1 MPSTPY
7 RFDETLRRLM
17 ADRLAAFRPES
28 PASAELK
35 QAAVAIAV
43 APMQKE
49 GPGGEDEAGFL
60 LTRRVPRLSS
70 HAGQWALPGGRLDP
84 GEDAVAAALREMQ
97 EEIGLALPHDHVL
110 GRLDAYPTRSGY
122 EITPVVI
129 WAPDLSDMVANPSEV
144 ASIHHFG
151 LSEFDRDGSP
161 EFIDIPESERPV
173 IRLHIGASHIH
184 APTAA
189 MLYQFAEVALRGRE
203 TRVARLEQPVWA
215 WK

>member
-1 MPSTPY
+1 MTTARYP
-7 RFDETLRRLM
+7 FDDTLRRRM
-17 ADRLAAFRPES
+17 AERLTAFRPDTPPPS
-28 PASAELK
+28 GLK

-43 APMQKE
+43 APHPE
-49 GPGGEDEAGFL
+49 NDGEAGFL

-84 GEDAVAAALREMQ
+84 GEDAVTAALREMR
-97 EEIGLALPHDHVL
+97 EEIGLALSETHML

-122 EITPVVI
+122 EITPIVF
-129 WAPDLSDMVANPSEV
+129 WAPDLSQMTPNPAEV

-151 LSEFDRDGSP
+151 LSEFDRPGSP
-161 EFIDIPESERPV
+161 EFIDIPESDRPV
-173 IRLHIGASHIH
+173 IRLHIGASQVH

-189 MLYQFAEVALRGRE
+189 ILHQFAEVALRGRK
-203 TRVARLEQPVWA
+203 TRVAHLEQPVWA

>member
-1 MPSTPY
+1 MPYP
-7 RFDETLRRLM
+7 FDETLRRQM
-17 ADRLAAFRPES
+17 AERLSAFRPET
-28 PASAELK
+28 PAPSALK

-43 APMQKE
+43 APMRKE
-49 GPGGEDEAGFL
+49 GPDSEEEAGFL

-84 GEDAVAAALREMQ
+84 GETVLDAALREMR
-97 EEIGLALPHDHVL
+97 EEIGLALSPDQLL

-122 EITPVVI
+122 EITPFVF
-129 WAPDLSDMVANPSEV
+129 WAADLSGMEANPAEV

-151 LSEFDRDGSP
+151 LSEFDREGSP

-189 MLYQFAEVALRGRE
+189 MLYQFAEVALRGRD
-203 TRVARLEQPVWA
+203 TRVDRLEQPVWA

>member
-1 MPSTPY
+1 MPYP
-7 RFDETLRRLM
+7 FDETLRRRM
-17 ADRLAAFRPES
+17 ADRLTAFRPENH
-28 PASAELK
+28 ASAELK

-43 APMQKE
+43 APMPEKE
-49 GPGGEDEAGFL
+49 EEAGFL

-84 GEDAVAAALREMQ
+84 GEDAVAAALREMH
-97 EEIGLALPHDHVL
+97 EEIGLALSHGDVL
-110 GRLDAYPTRSGY
+110 GELDAYPTRSGY

-129 WAPDLSDMVANPSEV
+129 WAPDLSGMEANPSEV

-151 LSEFDRDGSP
+151 LSEFDREGSP

-189 MLYQFAEVALRGRE
+189 MLYQFAEVALRGRD